1 MIAQLRKRLL
11 LGVLLGVVVISA
23 VILITDANALANA
36 FRDFNWRLTP
46 LVVGLILSNY
56 LLRFV
61 KWQYYL
67 GIIKVR
73 NLTRRDS
80 GLIFVSGFTMVM
92 TPGKVGELLKAYL
105 VRERAGTELSKTIP
119 VVLIERLTDGM
130 ATLFLIGVGI
140 VAFPLGRPIFAA
152 GLVGAVAV
160 VMLVRRESLV
170 ASILDRLRRTRL
182 RARVNSL
189 EALYQSTRFLLEP
202 RPLVIAVG
210 LGIISWFGECLAF
223 FIILAG
229 LGIEPSWH
237 LLLAATFVFGVSA
250 WAGALSF
257 LPGGLGATEA
267 SAVALLLLTINDP
280 GMNESV
286 AVAATLLM
294 RFATL
299 WFGVFLGVGA
309 LAVVSRWPT
318 TIDDNADTIGTNNQA
333 I

>member
-11 LGVLLGVVVISA
+11 LGVLLGVIVISA
-23 VILITDANALANA
+23 VLLITDANALADA
-36 FRDFNWRLTP
+36 VRAFNWRLTP
-46 LVVGLILSNY
+46 LVVGLILGNY

-67 GIIKVR
+67 GIIDVR
-73 NLTRRDS
+73 NLSRRDS
-80 GLIFVSGFTMVM
+80 ALIFVSGFTMVM

-105 VRERAGTELSKTIP
+105 VRERTGTDLSKMIP

-130 ATLFLIGVGI
+130 ATLFLIGIGI

-152 GLVGAVAV
+152 GLLAAAGVLI
-160 VMLVRRESLV
+160 LVRREKLV
-170 ASILDRLRRTRL
+170 ASILDRVRRTRF

-189 EALYQSTRFLLEP
+189 EALYLSTRFLLEP
-202 RPLVIAVG
+202 RPLATAVG
-210 LGIISWFGECLAF
+210 LGIVSWFGECLAF
-223 FIILAG
+223 FVILTG

-267 SAVALLLLTINDP
+267 SAVALLLLTIKDVN
-280 GMNESV
+280 MVESV

-309 LAVVSRWPT
+309 LAIVSRWPVAEPG
-318 TIDDNADTIGTNNQA
+318 DADTIGSNQA

>member
-67 GIIKVR
+67 GIIDVR
-73 NLTRRDS
+73 NLSKRDS

-105 VRERAGTELSKTIP
+105 VRERTGAELSKTIP

-152 GLVGAVAV
+152 GLLGAVAV

-202 RPLVIAVG
+202 RPLIIAVG
-210 LGIISWFGECLAF
+210 LGIVSWFGECLAF
-223 FIILAG
+223 FVILTG

-267 SAVALLLLTINDP
+267 SAVALLLLTINDAS
-280 GMNESV
+280 MNESV

-309 LAVVSRWPT
+309 LAIVSRWPT
-318 TIDDNADTIGTNNQA
+318 TIDENADTIGTNNQT